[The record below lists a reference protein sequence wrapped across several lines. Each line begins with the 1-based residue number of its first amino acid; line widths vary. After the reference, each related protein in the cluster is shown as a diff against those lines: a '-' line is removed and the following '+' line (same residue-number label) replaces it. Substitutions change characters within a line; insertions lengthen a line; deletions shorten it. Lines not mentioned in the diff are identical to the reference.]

1 MVEKWELLRQRA
13 WARRQWKF
21 ARMHDPKLR
30 RGLNDG
36 RGSTVEELEE
46 GAIKVS
52 ELTALREVPQ

>member
-1 MVEKWELLRQRA
+1 
-13 WARRQWKF
+13 
-21 ARMHDPKLR
+21 MHDPKLR